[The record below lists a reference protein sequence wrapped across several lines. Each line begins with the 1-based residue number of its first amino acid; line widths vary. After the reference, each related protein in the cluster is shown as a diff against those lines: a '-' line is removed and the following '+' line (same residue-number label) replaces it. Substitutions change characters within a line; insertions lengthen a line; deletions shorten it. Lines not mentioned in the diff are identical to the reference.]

1 MKSPLFIQSLV
12 ELTYRN
18 GVKNTLF
25 ELTLEQCEQLYS
37 KGISVEKVKS
47 IYPTHYKL
55 TLEK

>member
-37 KGISVEKVKS
+37 KGISVEKLVFTTTTKN
-47 IYPTHYKL
+47 K
-55 TLEK
+55 